1 MTKIVL
7 DVDTGVDDA
16 LAVMTAALSPAVD
29 LLACTTTWGNIDV
42 DQAARN
48 THAILRLVGAGD
60 VPVARGAER
69 PFDGTEPRFSDHVHG
84 ADGQGG
90 HADTAHAPML
100 ADESAIDVLLRL
112 SHEHAGELDIV
123 AVGPLTNLAHAL
135 DADPSLPERIRRVTI
150 MGGAVLAPGNVT
162 PSAEANIA
170 NDPEAAKRV
179 IDAPWSCTLVGL
191 DVTMRQMLTEGHR
204 ARLAAGGAAG
214 RYAARILDH
223 YFDFYLGVTGERCA
237 ANHDA
242 LALGVAA
249 GLVDVALAPEVR
261 VDVDTTRGPSR
272 GSTIAD
278 LRGMYRD
285 WPAVAGARHR
295 VVLEVGAGF
304 EDAMVDLIAS
314 AT

>member
-16 LAVMTAALSPAVD
+16 LAVMTAALSPDVD

-48 THAILRLVGAGD
+48 THAVLRMVGADD
-60 VPVARGAER
+60 VPVARGAEG
-69 PFDGTEPRFSDHVHG
+69 PVDGTPPRFSGHVHG

-90 HADTAHAPML
+90 HADTSYAPVL
-100 ADESAIDVLLRL
+100 AEESAVELLLRL

-135 DADPSLPERIRRVTI
+135 EADPSLPERIRRVII
-150 MGGAVLAPGNVT
+150 MGGAFLAPGNAT

-179 IDAPWSCTLVGL
+179 IDASWACTLVGL
-191 DVTMRQMLTEGHR
+191 DVTMRQMLTEEHR
-204 ARLAAGGAAG
+204 ARLAAGGEAG

-223 YFDFYLGVTGERCA
+223 YFEFYRGVTGERCA

-272 GSTIAD
+272 GSTVAD
-278 LRGMYRD
+278 LRGMHRG
-285 WPAVAGARHR
+285 WPAVEGTRHR

-304 EDAMVDLIAS
+304 EDAMIDLIAG
-314 AT
+314 AA